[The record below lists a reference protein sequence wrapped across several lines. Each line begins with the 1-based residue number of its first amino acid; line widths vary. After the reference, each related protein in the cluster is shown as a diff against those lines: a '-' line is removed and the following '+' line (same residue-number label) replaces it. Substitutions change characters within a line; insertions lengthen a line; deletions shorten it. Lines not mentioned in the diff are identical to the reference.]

1 MLRNSLTRAVSSR
14 SSKYVP
20 VIENLGGKLSTS
32 SDSQDPSFTQMCEGF
47 FENARSYVEH
57 RLLTKPDPPGYR
69 PEKFED
75 KKHRIKGK
83 RKKSIPN
90 FSDLSIAQK

>member
-1 MLRNSLTRAVSSR
+1 MEMFGVLRNTLTRGVSSR
-14 SSKYVP
+14 SSKYVS
-20 VIENLGGKLSTS
+20 VLRNALEKMSTS

-83 RKKSIPN
+83 REEEYSE
-90 FSDLSIAQK
+90 FS

>member
-1 MLRNSLTRAVSSR
+1 MFGVLRNSLTRAISSR

-20 VIENLGGKLSTS
+20 VFENLGGKLSTS

-83 RKKSIPN
+83 RKEEYSE
-90 FSDLSIAQK
+90 F

>member
-1 MLRNSLTRAVSSR
+1 MFRLQSVSLLRGTFIRSAKCLPAVQNAAA
-14 SSKYVP
+14 KM
-20 VIENLGGKLSTS
+20 STS
-32 SDSQDPSFTQMCEGF
+32 SDPQDPSFTQMCEGF

-83 RKKSIPN
+83 LR
-90 FSDLSIAQK
+90 QE